1 MIRFSLV
8 IQNKK
13 KEYLICKCPLTE
25 QDDFSYEFL
34 GGEIIGNT
42 IPNGVELE
50 LAVNKI
56 AYEKL
61 GVMVGELSEMEMYWK
76 EDYVPW
82 VHVIYSANIKSG
94 NPQKK
99 FYKKILWDGMTMV

>member
-42 IPNGVELE
+42 QWCGVR
-50 LAVNKI
+50 I
-56 AYEKL
+56 
-61 GVMVGELSEMEMYWK
+61 GR
-76 EDYVPW
+76 
-82 VHVIYSANIKSG
+82 
-94 NPQKK
+94 
-99 FYKKILWDGMTMV
+99 